1 MKTLQLLFLFGIMLL
16 TNASCDQDIA
26 EDGTKRG
33 RLDYA
38 GILQK
43 EGKEFAVFVYSRMET
58 VESADQSTGY
68 FYYWMTYTLDA
79 KTGKTIHSTE
89 YYIGDY
95 SGNYLGCSN
104 NYAFFAAANELY
116 AIDLH
121 ADNKTIK
128 PSTLKQLIGAK
139 NSDFKQKIANLEVD
153 TYRNLRVL
161 TTDGDLYLINPST
174 LKGELIKEGLN
185 LQPEYVLFGNQTFY
199 GTTQL
204 IGNATLGFVL
214 SDTTTLLMNSYDPT
228 NTHKQYLY
236 KASHPSRDNY
246 VEMMRNFEVQK
257 TDSTCFLEGNILGLN
272 DSVVVVVYQTA
283 LGNKGIEKIGAYNL
297 RNHQF
302 SWTKPVK
309 SLYKSATDNPS
320 YNLQWSPDGNS
331 FFIGEVNNEY
341 TPYSFVDAR
350 TGKIRWKF

>member
-1 MKTLQLLFLFGIMLL
+1 MKTLLPFFLCVLLLQL
-16 TNASCDQDIA
+16 ASSCSQDLA

-33 RLDYA
+33 TLNYA
-38 GILQK
+38 GILQNK
-43 EGKEFAVFVYSRMET
+43 GKEVAVFVYSRMET
-58 VESADQSTGY
+58 VESSEQSTGY
-68 FYYWMTYTLDA
+68 FYYWITYTIDA
-79 KTGKTIHSTE
+79 KTGKMIHTTE

-95 SGNYLGCSN
+95 SGNYVGCSD
-104 NYAFFAAANELY
+104 NYAFFTAANELY
-116 AIDLH
+116 AIDLLK
-121 ADNKTIK
+121 DNKTLK
-128 PSTLKQLIGAK
+128 PAALKQLIGTK
-139 NSDFKQKIANLEVD
+139 NPVFKQRIATLEVD

-161 TTDGDLYLINPST
+161 TTDGDIYLINPTT
-174 LKGELIKEGLN
+174 LKGTLIQDGLN
-185 LQPEYVLFGNQTFY
+185 LESEYILYGNQAFY

-214 SDTTTLLMNSYDPT
+214 SDTTTLLMNSYDPN

-236 KASHPSRDNY
+236 KASHPSRANY
-246 VEMMRNFEVQK
+246 LEMMRHFEVQK
-257 TDSTCFLEGNILGLN
+257 TDSNFFLEGNIIGLK
-272 DSVVVVVYQTA
+272 DSIVLLVYQSA
-283 LGNKGIEKIGAYNL
+283 LGNTGVKKIGAYDL

-309 SLYKSATDNPS
+309 SLYTSRTGNLN

-350 TGKIRWKF
+350 TGKIQWKF